1 MLVLSNKNLM
11 PLQRGLMVFQ
21 GAHITQYP
29 LLMAGIVI
37 TIVPVLIVY
46 LMLQKHIIK
55 GITAGAV
62 KG

>member
-1 MLVLSNKNLM
+1 M

-21 GAHITQYP
+21 GAHITEYP
-29 LLMAGIVI
+29 LLMAGICI
-37 TIVPVLIVY
+37 TIAPVMLLY
-46 LMLQKHIIK
+46 LALQKYIIK

>member
-1 MLVLSNKNLM
+1 M

-37 TIVPVLIVY
+37 TVLPVVLLY
-46 LMLQKHIIK
+46 LLLQKHIIK